1 MRVRAGPG
9 DKGKGESNNWRER
22 ERESKFIGGNTMEHR
37 GGVPQRKFMIQH
49 YLEVLYILE
58 RASTTKKM
66 RSELNYKVG
75 EARSERRPLEGRG
88 NVGNTGML

>member
-1 MRVRAGPG
+1 MRATT
-9 DKGKGESNNWRER
+9 GEK

-49 YLEVLYILE
+49 YLEVLYTLE

-75 EARSERRPLEGRG
+75 EVRSEETSGMEGEHWEHRD
-88 NVGNTGML
+88 VVR